1 MNDQPTILAW
11 YIFIED
17 PRTKISRNAINEFQ
31 VHLMLLEQ
39 YPAFLSIDE
48 IYKNIKSYCGCFPVS
63 KEIIEKAIDNSLKRT
78 PPLVVKSDN
87 GYKLTEERK
96 IILEKANASFRES
109 KRIFVEHVILCIRKE
124 YANELKEEL
133 KQKII
138 EIIEPILVDFFNK
151 RVLELDRVRSIP
163 KYTMDTTFEKTQFE
177 EWEEVINRCLAKI
190 ELDLTIKEIIKVGIK
205 NALSEIPAEGKRY
218 IAATHNKVFC
228 AKFVMPNPA
237 IIQHEKK
244 FLRERRLYLDT
255 NVIIK
260 AIFEDSTE
268 HKICKEL
275 LDLRSDF
282 NLQLFFSDFT
292 KEELDKQRE
301 KAQKNYLL
309 FQQKKSLQWIQ
320 KVADTDILR
329 TYLKQKLINPSL
341 AIDSFLA
348 VYDPWDEYLFNK
360 YGILLESEFCEE
372 TKKVDVSEK
381 DLVYKHIKESK
392 IKKYNKYRGPKH
404 EAVEHDVNEFLLGH
418 LLRKKYP
425 SDELGSKVWIITT
438 DRAITTKGQ
447 KYLKYKYNKPV
458 FKLVEEWLERL
469 LYITTVDITGLSI
482 GKYVDLIVNTELGAI
497 YEDPNLDID
506 FTATLIDSNLPIE
519 ELRFLPP
526 DHASHAIS
534 KLQEDREVELL
545 IEKAKTATSQ
555 ELQEIHEIFREK
567 LLKAVHD
574 EEESA
579 KKVDANTL
587 ELKKLRET
595 IDNLKIE
602 IENFKTEI
610 KNKND
615 ELVILKTG
623 FSRLEKNRDY
633 LKYGVFILGFILIL
647 LLIFMWRH

>member
-1 MNDQPTILAW
+1 MNNQPTILAW

-39 YPAFLSIDE
+39 YPDFLSIDE
-48 IYKNIKSYCGCFPVS
+48 IYKNIDSYHGCFPIS
-63 KEIIEKAIDNSLKRT
+63 KEIIEEAINNSLKRT
-78 PPLVVKSDN
+78 PPLVVKSDS
-87 GYKLTEERK
+87 GYQLTEERK

-109 KRIFVEHVILCIRKE
+109 KRIFEEHVILCIGKE
-124 YANELKEEL
+124 YANELKEEF
-133 KQKII
+133 KQLII
-138 EIIEPILVDFFNK
+138 EILEPILVDFFNK

-177 EWEEVINRCLAKI
+177 EWEEVINRYLAKI
-190 ELDLTIKEIIKVGIK
+190 EFDLTVKEIIKIGIK
-205 NALSEIPAEGKRY
+205 NALSEIPEEGKRY
-218 IAATHNKVFC
+218 IAAIHNKVFC

-244 FLRERRLYLDT
+244 FLRERRFYLDT

-260 AIFEDSTE
+260 AIFEDSRE
-268 HKICKEL
+268 HKICKEF

-292 KEELDKQRE
+292 KEELDKQKE
-301 KAQKNYLL
+301 KAKKNYSL
-309 FQQKKSLQWIQ
+309 FRQKKSLPLQWIQ
-320 KVADTDILR
+320 KAADTDILR
-329 TYLKQKLINPSL
+329 TYLKQMLNNPSL
-341 AIDSFLA
+341 KIDSFLA

-372 TKKVDVSEK
+372 TKKVDVSER

-392 IKKYNKYRGPKH
+392 KKNKEGREPKH
-404 EAVEHDVNEFLLGH
+404 EAVEHDVNEFLLNH
-418 LLRKKYP
+418 LLREKYS
-425 SDELGSKVWIITT
+425 SDELGSRVWVITT

-458 FKLVEEWLERL
+458 FKLIEECLERL

-482 GKYVDLIVNTELGAI
+482 EKYVDLIVNTELGAI

-526 DHASHAIS
+526 DHATRAIS
-534 KLQEDREVELL
+534 KLQEDREIELL
-545 IEKAKTATSQ
+545 IEKAKTATNQ
-555 ELQEIHEIFREK
+555 ELEKIHKIFKEK

-579 KKVDANTL
+579 KKADAISL

-595 IDNLKIE
+595 NQYLIDNL
-602 IENFKTEI
+602 KTEI

-615 ELVILKTG
+615 ELVILKTD
-623 FSRLEKNRDY
+623 FSRVEKNWGY
-633 LKYGVFILGFILIL
+633 LKYGVFIFGFILIL